1 MITAKQWLA
10 ERTPEGIK
18 NAIYRKPIGEIRKI
32 KSLGLDGYFLMDKW
46 SKNME
51 KAVETLPP
59 LEFAGP
65 GLEVWYLTGNK
76 FWYQTVFCAWSLA
89 KYSKRNIALR
99 LVDDGSLTEWQIN
112 QMKQIF
118 SDVIVQTP
126 FNCDATMDKYL
137 PSDKFPRLRNLRCVY
152 PHIRKLTDV
161 HVGSTGQKLVMDSD
175 MLFFG
180 RPVLLLNWL
189 ESKTIKGPI
198 YMTDVI
204 ESYGYPRYLLE
215 ELVGATIPNRVNVG
229 ICGLWS
235 DSLDWSEIEY
245 WCKELQSRFGNS
257 YYLEQALV
265 SMLVARQ
272 TSFQVPEDDYI
283 VLPNF
288 QQIINKEGVLQH
300 YVSESKKHYFKF
312 GWRSVMSVAT
322 CN

>member
-99 LVDDGSLTEWQIN
+99 LVDDGTLKEWQIN
-112 QMKQIF
+112 QMQQIF
-118 SDVIVQTP
+118 SEVIVY
-126 FNCDATMDKYL
+126 NASGCDATMEKYL
-137 PSDKFPRLRNLRCVY
+137 PINKFPLLRNLRSVY

-161 HVGSTGQKLVMDSD
+161 HIGTVGKKMVLDSD
-175 MLFFG
+175 MLFFEH
-180 RPVLLLNWL
+180 PKILIDWI
-189 ESKTIKGPI
+189 ESKCGASPI
-198 YMTDVI
+198 FMTDVMD
-204 ESYGYPRYLLE
+204 SYGYPRAVLE
-215 ELVGATIPNRVNVG
+215 ELTGAPLPDCVNVG
-229 ICGLWS
+229 VCGLQS
-235 DSLDWSEIEY
+235 ESLDWDEIEH
-245 WCKELQSRFGNS
+245 WCSQLHLRYGRS
-257 YYLEQALV
+257 YFLEQALV
-265 SMLVARQ
+265 AMIAARY
-272 TSFQVPEDDYI
+272 SGLRLHRSEYI
-283 VLPNF
+283 VWPKP
-288 QQIINKEGVLQH
+288 QQITDRIGVLQH
-300 YVSESKKHYFKF
+300 YVADSKKIYFKSA
-312 GWRSVMSVAT
+312 WKKVIS
-322 CN
+322 NE